1 MIFQIQYTNSVKIEE
16 SCLPEKPT
24 WSVRSL
30 LPTTSSILSKPII
43 TQKEYESILNLSNLH
58 STSLENSQLIQDIN
72 ILCYFVKH
80 IQEVDVSDI
89 EPMRNVWAGGVNLN
103 LREEE
108 ENNKQVNDENQ
119 GRVLLKSASLLHNE
133 FYVVNKAEN

>member
-1 MIFQIQYTNSVKIEE
+1 MNFQIRYINSIKIDE
-16 SCLPEKPT
+16 SFLPEKPT

-30 LPTTSSILSKPII
+30 LPSTSSKPII
-43 TQKEYESILNLSNLH
+43 TQEEYKSLLNLSNLH
-58 STSLENSQLIQDIN
+58 STSLEDSQLIQDIN

-89 EPMRNVWAGGVNLN
+89 EPIRNLWADGVNLS
-103 LREEE
+103 LSEEKEE
-108 ENNKQVNDENQ
+108 ENNKQVNNKNQ
-119 GRVLLKSASLLHNE
+119 GRELLRRASLLHHE